1 MILTNRQIRIRL
13 FESLKNSFL
22 KKTVAIA
29 FVLLFILLV
38 TAFSLIVTR
47 FHYKLELNQQK
58 DLIVEQSKLDEQWSQ
73 IVLEYSSLATPT
85 SVEEFAEKEKMFL
98 PTKNELDFLGA
109 KKDVSDE

>member
-22 KKTVAIA
+22 KKSVAVA
-29 FVLLFILLV
+29 FLLLFILLV

-47 FHYKLELNQQK
+47 FHYKLELTQQK
-58 DLIVEQSKLDEQWSQ
+58 DLIVEESKLDEQWSQ

-85 SVEEFAEKEKMFL
+85 SVEEFADKEDMVL
-98 PTKNELDFLGA
+98 PTKNEMEFLNT
-109 KKDVSDE
+109 KKDTTDE